1 MMLASVTEW
10 LLKWSEPIAG
20 LGSLLL
26 TGALA
31 YLYWQQKRLLSES
44 FRANHRTLVEA
55 ESIDISEDDLRLGLS
70 NVGNG
75 VATDPELVIIG
86 VYTDESGEVSDSLVV
101 NRFGR
106 EDRGEPRSAGSL
118 EVNESEVPFSTRM
131 AIPSIYD
138 EDRMGFETGLRQL
151 LEEDVAVTRL
161 FLYVRYTDLTDEY
174 RCEYVDGWEFE
185 PTEEMTNVEEAF
197 EQGARTI
204 RLVSW
209 PELDP
214 ETLEYSLDE
223 VPTSLE
229 RTVV

>member
-1 MMLASVTEW
+1 MLVSITDW

-31 YLYWQQKRLLSES
+31 YLYWQQKRLLSNS
-44 FRANHRTLVEA
+44 FRANHRAIVEL
-55 ESIDISEDDLRLGLS
+55 ESIDISEDELRLDLS

-86 VYTDESGEVSDSLVV
+86 VYPKEAGEVLDSLVV
-101 NRFGR
+101 NQLQR
-106 EDRGEPRSAGSL
+106 EARGEPRSAGSL
-118 EVNESEVPFSTRM
+118 EANESEVPFSTRM
-131 AIPSIYD
+131 AISSIYD
-138 EDRMGFETGLRQL
+138 ESRMGFETGLRQL

-185 PTEEMTNVEEAF
+185 PTKEMTNAEEAF
-197 EQGARTI
+197 ERGARTI
-204 RLVSW
+204 RLIAW
-209 PELDP
+209 PDLNP

-223 VPTSLE
+223 VETGLD
-229 RTVV
+229 RTVI

>member
-1 MMLASVTEW
+1 MMLASVAEW

-26 TGALA
+26 TAALA

-185 PTEEMTNVEEAF
+185 PTEEMTNAEEAF
-197 EQGARTI
+197 GQGARTI

-209 PELDP
+209 PDLDP
-214 ETLEYSLDE
+214 ETLEYSLHE
-223 VPTSLE
+223 VDTGLD
-229 RTVV
+229 RTVI